1 MRSKKLSTILLTS
14 TLTMAL
20 AATPVSQVIV
30 HADGQVAT
38 STSSTS
44 STQTHTLNMS

>member
-1 MRSKKLSTILLTS
+1 
-14 TLTMAL
+14 MAL

-44 STQTHTLNMS
+44 GHGGFRPGDPGDQGAV